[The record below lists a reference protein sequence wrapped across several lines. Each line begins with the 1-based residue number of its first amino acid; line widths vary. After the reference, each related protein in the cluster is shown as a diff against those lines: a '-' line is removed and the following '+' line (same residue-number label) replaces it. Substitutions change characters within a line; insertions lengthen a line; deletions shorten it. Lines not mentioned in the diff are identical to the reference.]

1 MCVSAVKADI
11 FGEAVRPLR
20 KNKKKELQIEEKEE
34 EEEGGGEEANGNF
47 ERKDRN

>member
-20 KNKKKELQIEEKEE
+20 KSKKKELQIEEKEVE
-34 EEEGGGEEANGNF
+34 ERGGEEAKGNF
-47 ERKDRN
+47 KRKDRN